1 MASLSRKPPV
11 LALINVNGGLGLQ
24 RRYNCCKPAAK
35 RLNLTHCSTIQ
46 YAPEHTN
53 DTKITL
59 VRSPL
64 QQTRTATQQSELEAY
79 FKHISGSALN
89 SCPALADLL
98 QATSGQSRAYM
109 ASPTDTLAVVQNIVR
124 LSNAKRCIEIGV
136 YTGVIHLH
144 SLRSRRLPCSD
155 RLQDSL

>member
-1 MASLSRKPPV
+1 MASLSCKTPV
-11 LALINVNGGLGLQ
+11 FARALINGGSRLQ
-24 RRYNCCKPAAK
+24 RRYNCCKPAA
-35 RLNLTHCSTIQ
+35 RRHHITYSSTIQ

-64 QQTRTATQQSELEAY
+64 QQTRTATEQSELEAY

-89 SCPALADLL
+89 NCPALADLL

-136 YTGVIHLH
+136 YTGVVVFNNAG
-144 SLRSRRLPCSD
+144 SLAQTKCRTVLIS
-155 RLQDSL
+155 